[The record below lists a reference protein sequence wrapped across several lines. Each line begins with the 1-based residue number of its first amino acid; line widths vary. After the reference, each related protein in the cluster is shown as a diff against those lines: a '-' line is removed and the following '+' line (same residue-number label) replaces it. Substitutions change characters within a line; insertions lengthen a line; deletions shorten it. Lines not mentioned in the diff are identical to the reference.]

1 MQKTWT
7 FFGIPTMAKLKPEPS
22 YSNQQFSNNQD
33 VFSPTKLNATK
44 PKEPTRNNC
53 FDEYGINILDISY
66 CGKQ

>member
-1 MQKTWT
+1 
-7 FFGIPTMAKLKPEPS
+7 MAKLKPEPS
-22 YSNQQFSNNQD
+22 YSSQQFSNNQD

-53 FDEYGINILDISY
+53 FDEYGINILDNSY